1 MSDNE
6 NSNKKLMPE
15 GGSSPPTDQV
25 QTTDAPAVD
34 SETKDTS
41 SAEEEEKNPQ
51 TPSTDNDKDKDES
64 QGQETEGGEEP
75 NENPNKENK
84 NDYSET
90 AKKVGESLGE
100 KYNKMLEAKKNDN
113 NKDSLGDQM
122 KDLNEVQVDKAF
134 VSDSIN
140 LLGKIS
146 FDELIGNPLRAAVK
160 AQRDLAKETLS
171 YIREEG
177 IKVDENGQG
186 QITYVTMNFIRDG
199 KQVKMRVP
207 LLTLMPV
214 PRLSISTMSY
224 TFKAK
229 VNAMSGVVASVGSGG
244 TPINAG
250 ISTGEGSKSAA
261 PAKQTTDS
269 SAKGNNETTG
279 NKPGA
284 STDNPAASKDNP
296 AASKDNPAAS
306 SNNPTASAAGAKPTI
321 STTPTMSVGYS
332 SKKDSGATR
341 DSRYSVET
349 TMDISITASEGE
361 MPRGID
367 RLLGVLDDSTEVIDP
382 KGTLQV
388 SADRISLVNNY
399 GAISVSYRNGKGAYA
414 PTDVTCEPIEGEA
427 KPDMLESGDEML
439 LIFKAKGVYMV
450 SAGELH
456 RIVFVS

>member
-6 NSNKKLMPE
+6 NNNKDLKPG
-15 GGSSPPTDQV
+15 GGSSPPTDQDPK
-25 QTTDAPAVD
+25 TDATAVG
-34 SETKDTS
+34 SETTDTS
-41 SAEEEEKNPQ
+41 SAEEENQ
-51 TPSTDNDKDKDES
+51 QAPSTDNDKNQSHES
-64 QGQETEGGEEP
+64 
-75 NENPNKENK
+75 NE
-84 NDYSET
+84 
-90 AKKVGESLGE
+90 GE
-100 KYNKMLEAKKNDN
+100 KSEKNEDNKSDDSKKKEEKSTLDKAVDTTTSVIGALGDAHNAAQKN
-113 NKDSLGDQM
+113 EKTPSLGDQM

-186 QITYVTMNFIRDG
+186 QITYVTMNFFRDG

-250 ISTGEGSKSAA
+250 MSTDNGSKSAA
-261 PAKQTTDS
+261 SAKPAKDS
-269 SAKGNNETTG
+269 SAKGNNEKTG
-279 NKPGA
+279 DKPAA
-284 STDNPAASKDNP
+284 STDNPST
-296 AASKDNPAAS
+296 S
-306 SNNPTASAAGAKPTI
+306 SNKPTASATGAKPTI

-399 GAISVSYRNGKGAYA
+399 GVISVSYRNGKGAYA

-450 SAGELH
+450 SAGELT

>member
-6 NSNKKLMPE
+6 NNNKDLKP
-15 GGSSPPTDQV
+15 GGESSPPTEENLQ
-25 QTTDAPAVD
+25 AP
-34 SETKDTS
+34 
-41 SAEEEEKNPQ
+41 P
-51 TPSTDNDKDKDES
+51 TDNDKNQSHESNEGKKSEKSEDNKSDDSKKKEEKSTLDKVVDTTTS
-64 QGQETEGGEEP
+64 VIGALGDAHNAAQK
-75 NENPNKENK
+75 KEK
-84 NDYSET
+84 T
-90 AKKVGESLGE
+90 P
-100 KYNKMLEAKKNDN
+100 
-113 NKDSLGDQM
+113 SLGDQM
-122 KDLNEVQVDKAF
+122 KDLSEVQVDKAF

-186 QITYVTMNFIRDG
+186 QITYVTMNFFRDG

-250 ISTGEGSKSAA
+250 MSTDNGSKSAA
-261 PAKQTTDS
+261 SAKPAKDS
-269 SAKGNNETTG
+269 SSKGNNEKTG
-279 NKPGA
+279 DEPAA
-284 STDNPAASKDNP
+284 STDNS
-296 AASKDNPAAS
+296 AAS
-306 SNNPTASAAGAKPTI
+306 SNKTAASAAGAKPTI

-341 DSRYSVET
+341 DSRYSVES

-367 RLLGVLDDSTEVIDP
+367 RLLGILDDSTEVIDP

-439 LIFKAKGVYMV
+439 LIFKAKGVYMI

>member
-6 NSNKKLMPE
+6 NNNNDLIPE
-15 GGSSPPTDQV
+15 GGSSPPTDKDPK
-25 QTTDAPAVD
+25 TDATEVG
-34 SETKDTS
+34 SETTDTS
-41 SAEEEEKNPQ
+41 SAEEENQ
-51 TPSTDNDKDKDES
+51 QAPSTDNDNDES

-75 NENPNKENK
+75 NKENK
-84 NDYSET
+84 NDFSET
-90 AKKVGESLGE
+90 AKNVGKSLTQ
-100 KYNKMLEAKKNDN
+100 KYNELLEAKKNDN
-113 NKDSLGDQM
+113 KKDSLGDQM
-122 KDLNEVQVDKAF
+122 KDLNEVQVDKTF

-186 QITYVTMNFIRDG
+186 QITYVTMNFFRDG

-250 ISTGEGSKSAA
+250 ISTDNGSKSAA
-261 PAKQTTDS
+261 PAKPTTDS
-269 SAKGNNETTG
+269 SAKGNNEKTG
-279 NKPGA
+279 DEPAA
-284 STDNPAASKDNP
+284 STDNSAVSSNKTAASATGTK
-296 AASKDNPAAS
+296 S
-306 SNNPTASAAGAKPTI
+306 TI

-414 PTDVTCEPIEGEA
+414 PTDVTCDPIEGEA

-450 SAGELH
+450 SAGELT

>member
-6 NSNKKLMPE
+6 NNNNDLIPE

-25 QTTDAPAVD
+25 SQTDAPAVD
-34 SETKDTS
+34 SETTDTS
-41 SAEEEEKNPQ
+41 SAEEENQ
-51 TPSTDNDKDKDES
+51 QAPSTDNDKNQSHES
-64 QGQETEGGEEP
+64 
-75 NENPNKENK
+75 NE
-84 NDYSET
+84 
-90 AKKVGESLGE
+90 GE
-100 KYNKMLEAKKNDN
+100 KSEKNEDNKSDDSKKKEEKSTLDKTVDTTTSVIGALGDAHNAAQ
-113 NKDSLGDQM
+113 KKEKTPSLGDQM
-122 KDLNEVQVDKAF
+122 KDLNEVQVDKTF

-186 QITYVTMNFIRDG
+186 QITYVTMNFFRDG

-250 ISTGEGSKSAA
+250 ISTDNGSKSAA
-261 PAKQTTDS
+261 SAKPAKDS
-269 SAKGNNETTG
+269 SAKGNNEKTG
-279 NKPGA
+279 DKPAASSEKPAA
-284 STDNPAASKDNP
+284 STDNS
-296 AASKDNPAAS
+296 AAS
-306 SNNPTASAAGAKPTI
+306 SNKTAASATGAKPTI

-399 GAISVSYRNGKGAYA
+399 GVISVSYRNGKGAYA
-414 PTDVTCEPIEGEA
+414 PTDVTCDPIEGEA

>member
-6 NSNKKLMPE
+6 NNNKDLIPE

-25 QTTDAPAVD
+25 QTTDATAVD
-34 SETKDTS
+34 SETNDTS
-41 SAEEEEKNPQ
+41 SAENEEENQQ
-51 TPSTDNDKDKDES
+51 TPSTDNDKNKDEGQS
-64 QGQETEGGEEP
+64 QETEGGEEP
-75 NENPNKENK
+75 DENK
-84 NDYSET
+84 KEDKNDL
-90 AKKVGESLGE
+90 ADKLKKGGESLTQ
-100 KYNKMLEAKKNDN
+100 KYNKLLEAKRNEN

-122 KDLNEVQVDKAF
+122 KDLNEVQVDKTF

-261 PAKQTTDS
+261 PAKPTTDS
-269 SAKGNNETTG
+269 SSKGNNGKTG
-279 NKPGA
+279 
-284 STDNPAASKDNP
+284 DNPAASTDNS
-296 AASKDNPAAS
+296 AASTENPAAS
-306 SNNPTASAAGAKPTI
+306 SNKTAASATGAKPTI

-399 GAISVSYRNGKGAYA
+399 GAISVSYRNGKGAYTPA
-414 PTDVTCEPIEGEA
+414 DVNCEPIECEA

>member
-6 NSNKKLMPE
+6 NNNKDLKP
-15 GGSSPPTDQV
+15 GGESSPPTEENLQ
-25 QTTDAPAVD
+25 AP
-34 SETKDTS
+34 
-41 SAEEEEKNPQ
+41 P
-51 TPSTDNDKDKDES
+51 TDNDKNQSHESNEGKKSEKSEDNKSDDSKKKEEKSTLDKAVDTTTS
-64 QGQETEGGEEP
+64 VIGALGDAHNAAQK
-75 NENPNKENK
+75 KEK
-84 NDYSET
+84 T
-90 AKKVGESLGE
+90 P
-100 KYNKMLEAKKNDN
+100 
-113 NKDSLGDQM
+113 SLGDQM
-122 KDLNEVQVDKAF
+122 KDLSEVQVDKAF

-186 QITYVTMNFIRDG
+186 QITYVTMNFFRDG

-250 ISTGEGSKSAA
+250 MSTDNGSKSAA
-261 PAKQTTDS
+261 SAKPAKDS
-269 SAKGNNETTG
+269 SSKGNNEKTG
-279 NKPGA
+279 DEPAA
-284 STDNPAASKDNP
+284 STDNS
-296 AASKDNPAAS
+296 AAS
-306 SNNPTASAAGAKPTI
+306 SNKTAASAAGAKPTI

-341 DSRYSVET
+341 DSRYSVES

-367 RLLGVLDDSTEVIDP
+367 RLLGILDDSTEVIDP

-399 GAISVSYRNGKGAYA
+399 GVISVSYRNGKGAYA

-450 SAGELH
+450 SAGELT

>member
-6 NSNKKLMPE
+6 NNNKDLKP
-15 GGSSPPTDQV
+15 GGESSPPTEENLQ
-25 QTTDAPAVD
+25 AP
-34 SETKDTS
+34 
-41 SAEEEEKNPQ
+41 P
-51 TPSTDNDKDKDES
+51 TDNDKNQSHESNEGKKSEKCEDNKSDDSKKKEEKSTLDKTVDTTTS
-64 QGQETEGGEEP
+64 VIGALGDAHNAAQK
-75 NENPNKENK
+75 KEK
-84 NDYSET
+84 T
-90 AKKVGESLGE
+90 P
-100 KYNKMLEAKKNDN
+100 
-113 NKDSLGDQM
+113 SLGDQM

-186 QITYVTMNFIRDG
+186 QITYVTMNFFRDG

-250 ISTGEGSKSAA
+250 ISTDNSSKSAA
-261 PAKQTTDS
+261 SAKPAKDS
-269 SAKGNNETTG
+269 SSKGNNEKTG
-279 NKPGA
+279 DNPAA
-284 STDNPAASKDNP
+284 STDNPT
-296 AASKDNPAAS
+296 AS
-306 SNNPTASAAGAKPTI
+306 SNKTTASATGAKPTI
-321 STTPTMSVGYS
+321 ATTPTMSVGYS

-450 SAGELH
+450 SAGELT

>member
-6 NSNKKLMPE
+6 NNNKDLKP
-15 GGSSPPTDQV
+15 GGESSPPTDQV
-25 QTTDAPAVD
+25 SQTDAPAVD
-34 SETKDTS
+34 SETTDTS
-41 SAEEEEKNPQ
+41 SAEEENQ
-51 TPSTDNDKDKDES
+51 QAPSTDNDNDES

-75 NENPNKENK
+75 NKENK
-84 NDYSET
+84 NDFSET
-90 AKKVGESLGE
+90 AKNVGKSLTQ
-100 KYNKMLEAKKNDN
+100 KYNELLEAKKNDN
-113 NKDSLGDQM
+113 KKDSLGDQM

-186 QITYVTMNFIRDG
+186 QITYVTMNFFRDG

-250 ISTGEGSKSAA
+250 MSTDNSSKSAA
-261 PAKQTTDS
+261 SAKATTNS
-269 SAKGNNETTG
+269 SSKGNNEKTG
-279 NKPGA
+279 DEPAA
-284 STDNPAASKDNP
+284 STDNSAVSSNKTAASATGTK
-296 AASKDNPAAS
+296 S
-306 SNNPTASAAGAKPTI
+306 TI

-399 GAISVSYRNGKGAYA
+399 GTISVSYRNGKGAYA
-414 PTDVTCEPIEGEA
+414 PTDVTCDPIEGEA

-450 SAGELH
+450 SAGELT

>member
-6 NSNKKLMPE
+6 NNNNDLIPE

-25 QTTDAPAVD
+25 SQTDAPAVD
-34 SETKDTS
+34 SETTDTS
-41 SAEEEEKNPQ
+41 SAEEENQ
-51 TPSTDNDKDKDES
+51 QAPSTDNDKNQSHES
-64 QGQETEGGEEP
+64 
-75 NENPNKENK
+75 NE
-84 NDYSET
+84 
-90 AKKVGESLGE
+90 GE
-100 KYNKMLEAKKNDN
+100 KSEKNEDNKSDDSKKKEEKSTLDKTVDTTTSVIGALGDAHNAAQ
-113 NKDSLGDQM
+113 KKEKTPSLGDQM

-186 QITYVTMNFIRDG
+186 QITYVTMNFFRDG

-250 ISTGEGSKSAA
+250 ISTDNGSKSAA
-261 PAKQTTDS
+261 SAKPMTDP
-269 SAKGNNETTG
+269 SAKGNNGKAGEKPATSTEKPATSTEKPTTSSD
-279 NKPGA
+279 K
-284 STDNPAASKDNP
+284 SAAS
-296 AASKDNPAAS
+296 A
-306 SNNPTASAAGAKPTI
+306 TGAKPTI
-321 STTPTMSVGYS
+321 ATTPTMSVGYS

-349 TMDISITASEGE
+349 TMDISITASESE

-399 GAISVSYRNGKGAYA
+399 GVISVSYRNGKGAYA
-414 PTDVTCEPIEGEA
+414 PTDVTCDPIEGEA

>member
-6 NSNKKLMPE
+6 NNNNNLMP
-15 GGSSPPTDQV
+15 GGESSPPTDQV
-25 QTTDAPAVD
+25 SQTDAPAVD
-34 SETKDTS
+34 SETNDTS
-41 SAEEEEKNPQ
+41 SAENEEENQQ
-51 TPSTDNDKDKDES
+51 TPSTDNDKNKDEGQS
-64 QGQETEGGEEP
+64 QETEGGEEP
-75 NENPNKENK
+75 DENK
-84 NDYSET
+84 KEDKNDL
-90 AKKVGESLGE
+90 ADKLKKGGESLTQ
-100 KYNKMLEAKKNDN
+100 KYNKLLEAKRNEN

-122 KDLNEVQVDKAF
+122 KDLNEVQVDKTF

-261 PAKQTTDS
+261 PAKPTTDS
-269 SAKGNNETTG
+269 SSKGNNGKTG
-279 NKPGA
+279 EKPAA
-284 STDNPAASKDNP
+284 STDNSAASTENP
-296 AASKDNPAAS
+296 ATSSNKTAAS
-306 SNNPTASAAGAKPTI
+306 ATGAKPTI

-399 GAISVSYRNGKGAYA
+399 GVISVSYRNGKGAYA

-450 SAGELH
+450 SAGELT

>member
-1 MSDNE
+1 
-6 NSNKKLMPE
+6 MPE

-25 QTTDAPAVD
+25 SQTDAPAVD
-34 SETKDTS
+34 SETTDTS
-41 SAEEEEKNPQ
+41 SAEEENQ
-51 TPSTDNDKDKDES
+51 QAPSTDNDNDES
-64 QGQETEGGEEP
+64 QSQGTEGGEEP
-75 NENPNKENK
+75 DGNKKEDK
-84 NDYSET
+84 NDL
-90 AKKVGESLGE
+90 ADKLKKGGESLTQ
-100 KYNKMLEAKKNDN
+100 KYNKLLEAKKNDN

-122 KDLNEVQVDKAF
+122 KDLNEVQVDKTF

-250 ISTGEGSKSAA
+250 ISTDNGSKSAA
-261 PAKQTTDS
+261 SAKPTTDP
-269 SAKGNNETTG
+269 SAKGNNGKAGDNPAASTD
-279 NKPGA
+279 NSAA
-284 STDNPAASKDNP
+284 STDNPAASSNKT
-296 AASKDNPAAS
+296 AASA
-306 SNNPTASAAGAKPTI
+306 TGAKPTI

-414 PTDVTCEPIEGEA
+414 PADVTCEPIEGEA
-427 KPDMLESGDEML
+427 KPDMLECGDEML

>member
-1 MSDNE
+1 
-6 NSNKKLMPE
+6 MPE
-15 GGSSPPTDQV
+15 GESSPPTDQV
-25 QTTDAPAVD
+25 SQTDAPAVD
-34 SETKDTS
+34 SETTDTS
-41 SAEEEEKNPQ
+41 SAEEENQ
-51 TPSTDNDKDKDES
+51 QAPSTDNDNDES
-64 QGQETEGGEEP
+64 QGQETEGGEKP
-75 NENPNKENK
+75 DGNKKEDK
-84 NDYSET
+84 NDLSDQLKE
-90 AKKVGESLGE
+90 ASKSLTQ
-100 KYNKMLEAKKNDN
+100 KYNELLEAKKNDN
-113 NKDSLGDQM
+113 KKDSLGDQM
-122 KDLNEVQVDKAF
+122 KDLNEVQVDKTF

-177 IKVDENGQG
+177 IKVDEDGQG
-186 QITYVTMNFIRDG
+186 QITYVTMNFFRDG

-250 ISTGEGSKSAA
+250 ISTDNGSKSAA
-261 PAKQTTDS
+261 SAKPAKDS
-269 SAKGNNETTG
+269 SAKGNNEKTG
-279 NKPGA
+279 DKPAA
-284 STDNPAASKDNP
+284 STDNPST
-296 AASKDNPAAS
+296 S
-306 SNNPTASAAGAKPTI
+306 SNKPTASAAGAKPTI

-399 GAISVSYRNGKGAYA
+399 GVISVSYRNGKGAYA
-414 PTDVTCEPIEGEA
+414 PTDVTCDPIEGEA

-450 SAGELH
+450 SAGELT

>member
-6 NSNKKLMPE
+6 NNNNDLIPE

-25 QTTDAPAVD
+25 SQTDAPAVD
-34 SETKDTS
+34 SETTDTS
-41 SAEEEEKNPQ
+41 SAEEENQ
-51 TPSTDNDKDKDES
+51 QAPSTDNDKNKDES
-64 QGQETEGGEEP
+64 QSQETEGGEEP
-75 NENPNKENK
+75 DENK
-84 NDYSET
+84 KEDKNDL
-90 AKKVGESLGE
+90 ADKLKKGGESLTQ
-100 KYNKMLEAKKNDN
+100 KYNKLLEAKKNDN
-113 NKDSLGDQM
+113 KKDSLGEQM

-186 QITYVTMNFIRDG
+186 QITYVTMNFFRDG

-250 ISTGEGSKSAA
+250 MSTDNSSKSAA
-261 PAKQTTDS
+261 SAKATTNS
-269 SAKGNNETTG
+269 SSKGNNEKTG
-279 NKPGA
+279 DEPAA
-284 STDNPAASKDNP
+284 STDNSAVSSNKTAASATGTK
-296 AASKDNPAAS
+296 S
-306 SNNPTASAAGAKPTI
+306 TI

-367 RLLGVLDDSTEVIDP
+367 RLLGVIDDSTEVIDP

-399 GAISVSYRNGKGAYA
+399 GVISVSYRNGKGAYA
-414 PTDVTCEPIEGEA
+414 PTDVTCDLIEGEA

-450 SAGELH
+450 SAGELT

>member
-6 NSNKKLMPE
+6 NNNNDLMPE

-25 QTTDAPAVD
+25 SQTDAPAVG
-34 SETKDTS
+34 SENNDTS
-41 SAEEEEKNPQ
+41 SAEEKEEKPQ
-51 TPSTDNDKDKDES
+51 GPSTDNDKDKDES
-64 QGQETEGGEEP
+64 QGQGQETEGGEES
-75 NENPNKENK
+75 NKENK
-84 NDYSET
+84 NDFSET
-90 AKKVGESLGE
+90 AKKVGKSLTE
-100 KYNKMLEAKKNDN
+100 KYNELLEAKKNDN
-113 NKDSLGDQM
+113 KKDSLGDQM
-122 KDLNEVQVDKAF
+122 KDLNEVQVDKTF

-186 QITYVTMNFIRDG
+186 QITYVTMNFFRDG

-250 ISTGEGSKSAA
+250 MSTDNGSKSAA
-261 PAKQTTDS
+261 SAKPAKDS
-269 SAKGNNETTG
+269 SSKGNNEKTG
-279 NKPGA
+279 
-284 STDNPAASKDNP
+284 DEPAASTEN
-296 AASKDNPAAS
+296 STAS
-306 SNNPTASAAGAKPTI
+306 SNKTAVSAAGAKPTI

-450 SAGELH
+450 SAGELT

>member
-6 NSNKKLMPE
+6 NNNNDLMPE
-15 GGSSPPTDQV
+15 CGSSPPTDQV
-25 QTTDAPAVD
+25 SQTDAPAVG
-34 SETKDTS
+34 SENNDTS
-41 SAEEEEKNPQ
+41 SAEEKEEKPQ
-51 TPSTDNDKDKDES
+51 GPSTDNDKDKDES
-64 QGQETEGGEEP
+64 QGQETEGGEES
-75 NENPNKENK
+75 NKENK
-84 NDYSET
+84 NDFSET
-90 AKKVGESLGE
+90 AKKVGKSLTE
-100 KYNKMLEAKKNDN
+100 KYNELLEAKKNDN
-113 NKDSLGDQM
+113 KKDSLGDQM
-122 KDLNEVQVDKAF
+122 KDLNEVQVDKTF

-186 QITYVTMNFIRDG
+186 QITYVTMNFFRDG

-250 ISTGEGSKSAA
+250 MSTDNGSKSAA
-261 PAKQTTDS
+261 SAKQAKDS
-269 SAKGNNETTG
+269 SSKGNNEKTG
-279 NKPGA
+279 DEPAA
-284 STDNPAASKDNP
+284 STDNS
-296 AASKDNPAAS
+296 AAS
-306 SNNPTASAAGAKPTI
+306 SNKTAASAAGAKPTI

-450 SAGELH
+450 SAGELT

>member
-6 NSNKKLMPE
+6 NINNDLMP
-15 GGSSPPTDQV
+15 GGESSPPTDQV
-25 QTTDAPAVD
+25 SQTDAPAVD
-34 SETKDTS
+34 SETTDTS
-41 SAEEEEKNPQ
+41 SAEEENQ
-51 TPSTDNDKDKDES
+51 QAPSTDNDNDES

-75 NENPNKENK
+75 NKENK
-84 NDYSET
+84 NDFSET
-90 AKKVGESLGE
+90 AKNVDKSLTQ
-100 KYNKMLEAKKNDN
+100 KYNELLEAKKNDN
-113 NKDSLGDQM
+113 KKDSLGDQM

-186 QITYVTMNFIRDG
+186 QITYVTMNFFRDG

-250 ISTGEGSKSAA
+250 MSTDNSSKSAA
-261 PAKQTTDS
+261 SAKPAKES
-269 SAKGNNETTG
+269 SAKGNNEKTG
-279 NKPGA
+279 DKPAASSEKPAA
-284 STDNPAASKDNP
+284 STDNS
-296 AASKDNPAAS
+296 AAS
-306 SNNPTASAAGAKPTI
+306 SNKTATSAAGAKPTI
-321 STTPTMSVGYS
+321 ATTPTMSVGYS

-414 PTDVTCEPIEGEA
+414 PTDVTCDPIEGEA

-450 SAGELH
+450 SAGELT

>member
-6 NSNKKLMPE
+6 NNNNDLMPE
-15 GGSSPPTDQV
+15 GGSSPPTEENP
-25 QTTDAPAVD
+25 PA
-34 SETKDTS
+34 
-41 SAEEEEKNPQ
+41 
-51 TPSTDNDKDKDES
+51 PSTDKDKNQRHES
-64 QGQETEGGEEP
+64 NEGKKSEKSEDNKSDDSKKKEEKSTLDKVVDTTTSVIGALGDTH
-75 NENPNKENK
+75 NAAQKKEK
-84 NDYSET
+84 T
-90 AKKVGESLGE
+90 P
-100 KYNKMLEAKKNDN
+100 
-113 NKDSLGDQM
+113 SLGDQM
-122 KDLNEVQVDKAF
+122 KDLSEVQVDKAF

-186 QITYVTMNFIRDG
+186 QITYVTMNFFRDG

-250 ISTGEGSKSAA
+250 MSTDNGSKSAA
-261 PAKQTTDS
+261 SAKPAKDS
-269 SAKGNNETTG
+269 SSKGNNEKTG
-279 NKPGA
+279 DEPAA
-284 STDNPAASKDNP
+284 STDNS
-296 AASKDNPAAS
+296 AAS
-306 SNNPTASAAGAKPTI
+306 SNKTAASAAGAKPTI

-341 DSRYSVET
+341 DSRYSVES

-367 RLLGVLDDSTEVIDP
+367 RLLGILDDSTEVIDP

-399 GAISVSYRNGKGAYA
+399 GVISVSYRNGKGAYA

-450 SAGELH
+450 SAGELT

>member
-6 NSNKKLMPE
+6 NNNNDLIPE

-25 QTTDAPAVD
+25 SQTDAPAVD
-34 SETKDTS
+34 SETTDTS
-41 SAEEEEKNPQ
+41 SAEEENQ
-51 TPSTDNDKDKDES
+51 QAPSTDNDKNQSHES
-64 QGQETEGGEEP
+64 
-75 NENPNKENK
+75 NE
-84 NDYSET
+84 
-90 AKKVGESLGE
+90 GE
-100 KYNKMLEAKKNDN
+100 KSEKNEDNKSDDSKKKEEKSTLDKTVDTTTSVIGALGDAHNAAQ
-113 NKDSLGDQM
+113 KKEKTPSLGDQM

-186 QITYVTMNFIRDG
+186 QITYVTMNFFRDG

-229 VNAMSGVVASVGSGG
+229 VKAMSGVVASVGSGG

-250 ISTGEGSKSAA
+250 ISTDNGNKSAA
-261 PAKQTTDS
+261 SAKPAKDS
-269 SAKGNNETTG
+269 SAKGNNEKTG
-279 NKPGA
+279 DNHAA
-284 STDNPAASKDNP
+284 STDNS
-296 AASKDNPAAS
+296 AAS
-306 SNNPTASAAGAKPTI
+306 SNKTAASATGAKPTI

-399 GAISVSYRNGKGAYA
+399 GVISVSYRNGKGAYA
-414 PTDVTCEPIEGEA
+414 PTDVTCDPIEGEA

-450 SAGELH
+450 SAGELT

>member
-6 NSNKKLMPE
+6 NNNNDLMPE

-25 QTTDAPAVD
+25 SQTDAPAVG
-34 SETKDTS
+34 SENNDTS
-41 SAEEEEKNPQ
+41 SAEEKEEKPQ
-51 TPSTDNDKDKDES
+51 GPSTDNDKDKDES
-64 QGQETEGGEEP
+64 QGQETEGGEES
-75 NENPNKENK
+75 NKENK
-84 NDYSET
+84 NDFSET
-90 AKKVGESLGE
+90 AKKVGKSLTE
-100 KYNKMLEAKKNDN
+100 KYNELLEAKKNDN
-113 NKDSLGDQM
+113 KKDSLGDQM
-122 KDLNEVQVDKAF
+122 KDLNEVQVDKTF

-186 QITYVTMNFIRDG
+186 QITYVTMNFFRDG

-250 ISTGEGSKSAA
+250 MSTDNGSKSAA
-261 PAKQTTDS
+261 SAKPAKDS
-269 SAKGNNETTG
+269 SSKGNNEKTG
-279 NKPGA
+279 DEPAA
-284 STDNPAASKDNP
+284 STDNS
-296 AASKDNPAAS
+296 AAS
-306 SNNPTASAAGAKPTI
+306 SNKTAASAAGAKPTI

-349 TMDISITASEGE
+349 TMDITITASEGE

-399 GAISVSYRNGKGAYA
+399 GTISVSYRNGKGAYA
-414 PTDVTCEPIEGEA
+414 PTDVTCDPIEGEA

-450 SAGELH
+450 SAGELT
-456 RIVFVS
+456 RIVFVL

>member
-6 NSNKKLMPE
+6 NNNKDLKP
-15 GGSSPPTDQV
+15 GGESSPPTDQV
-25 QTTDAPAVD
+25 SQTDAPAVG
-34 SETKDTS
+34 SETTDTS
-41 SAEEEEKNPQ
+41 SAEEKEEKPQ
-51 TPSTDNDKDKDES
+51 GPSADNDKDEG

-75 NENPNKENK
+75 NKENK
-84 NDYSET
+84 NDFSET
-90 AKKVGESLGE
+90 AKNVGKSLTD
-100 KYNKMLEAKKNDN
+100 KYNELKEAKKNDN
-113 NKDSLGDQM
+113 KKDSLGDQM
-122 KDLNEVQVDKAF
+122 KDLNEVQVDKTF

-186 QITYVTMNFIRDG
+186 QITYVTMNFFRDG

-250 ISTGEGSKSAA
+250 MSTDNSSKSAA
-261 PAKQTTDS
+261 SAKATTNS
-269 SAKGNNETTG
+269 SSKGNNEKTG
-279 NKPGA
+279 DEPAA
-284 STDNPAASKDNP
+284 STDNSAVSSNKTAASATGTK
-296 AASKDNPAAS
+296 S
-306 SNNPTASAAGAKPTI
+306 TI

-414 PTDVTCEPIEGEA
+414 PTDVTCDPIEGEA

-450 SAGELH
+450 SAGELT

>member
-6 NSNKKLMPE
+6 NNNKDLKP
-15 GGSSPPTDQV
+15 GGESSPPTDQV
-25 QTTDAPAVD
+25 SQTDAPAVD
-34 SETKDTS
+34 SETNDTS
-41 SAEEEEKNPQ
+41 SAENEEENQQ
-51 TPSTDNDKDKDES
+51 TPTTDNDNDES
-64 QGQETEGGEEP
+64 QGQGTEGGEEP
-75 NENPNKENK
+75 DGNNKENENPNKENK
-84 NDYSET
+84 NDLPNTIGNSVG
-90 AKKVGESLGE
+90 KVFKEGMDAWKTTSNAG
-100 KYNKMLEAKKNDN
+100 ND
-113 NKDSLGDQM
+113 KSLGDQM

-134 VSDSIN
+134 VSDSIY

-261 PAKQTTDS
+261 PAKPTTDS
-269 SAKGNNETTG
+269 SSKGNNGKTG
-279 NKPGA
+279 
-284 STDNPAASKDNP
+284 DNPAASTDNS
-296 AASKDNPAAS
+296 AASTENSAVSSNKTAAS
-306 SNNPTASAAGAKPTI
+306 ATGAKPTI

-399 GAISVSYRNGKGAYA
+399 GAISVSYRNGKGAYT
-414 PTDVTCEPIEGEA
+414 PTDVNCEPIEGEA

>member
-1 MSDNE
+1 
-6 NSNKKLMPE
+6 MPE

-25 QTTDAPAVD
+25 SQTDAPAVD
-34 SETKDTS
+34 SETTDTS
-41 SAEEEEKNPQ
+41 SAEEENQ
-51 TPSTDNDKDKDES
+51 QAPSTDNDKNQSHES
-64 QGQETEGGEEP
+64 
-75 NENPNKENK
+75 NE
-84 NDYSET
+84 
-90 AKKVGESLGE
+90 GE
-100 KYNKMLEAKKNDN
+100 KSEKNEDNKSDDSKKKEEKSTLDKTVDTTTSVIGALGDAHNAAQ
-113 NKDSLGDQM
+113 KKEKTPSLGDQM

-177 IKVDENGQG
+177 IKVDEDGQG
-186 QITYVTMNFIRDG
+186 QITYVTMNFFRDG

-250 ISTGEGSKSAA
+250 MSTDNGSKSAA
-261 PAKQTTDS
+261 SAKPAKDS
-269 SAKGNNETTG
+269 SAKGNNEKTG
-279 NKPGA
+279 
-284 STDNPAASKDNP
+284 DNPAASTDNSADSSNKT
-296 AASKDNPAAS
+296 AASA
-306 SNNPTASAAGAKPTI
+306 TGAKPTI
-321 STTPTMSVGYS
+321 ATTPTMSVGYS

-399 GAISVSYRNGKGAYA
+399 GVISVSYRNGKGAYA
-414 PTDVTCEPIEGEA
+414 PTDVTCDPIEGEA

-450 SAGELH
+450 SAGELT

>member
-6 NSNKKLMPE
+6 NNNKDLKP
-15 GGSSPPTDQV
+15 GGESSPPTDQV
-25 QTTDAPAVD
+25 SQTDAPAVD
-34 SETKDTS
+34 SETTDTS
-41 SAEEEEKNPQ
+41 SAEEGNPQ
-51 TPSTDNDKDKDES
+51 TPSTDNDKNKS
-64 QGQETEGGEEP
+64 QGQKTEGGEKP
-75 NENPNKENK
+75 DENK
-84 NDYSET
+84 
-90 AKKVGESLGE
+90 KKDEKSTLDKTVDTTTSVIGALGDAHNAAQKKE
-100 KYNKMLEAKKNDN
+100 KPP
-113 NKDSLGDQM
+113 SLGDQM

-177 IKVDENGQG
+177 IKVDEDGQG
-186 QITYVTMNFIRDG
+186 QITYVTMNFFRDG

-250 ISTGEGSKSAA
+250 MSTDNGSKSAA
-261 PAKQTTDS
+261 SAKPAKES
-269 SAKGNNETTG
+269 SAKGNNEKTG
-279 NKPGA
+279 DNSAA
-284 STDNPAASKDNP
+284 STDNPSTSSNKTAAS
-296 AASKDNPAAS
+296 A
-306 SNNPTASAAGAKPTI
+306 TGAKSTI

-450 SAGELH
+450 SAGELT

>member
-6 NSNKKLMPE
+6 NNNKDLKPG

-25 QTTDAPAVD
+25 SQTDAPAVD
-34 SETKDTS
+34 SETTDTS
-41 SAEEEEKNPQ
+41 SAEEKEEKPQ
-51 TPSTDNDKDKDES
+51 GPSADNDKNQSHES
-64 QGQETEGGEEP
+64 
-75 NENPNKENK
+75 NE
-84 NDYSET
+84 
-90 AKKVGESLGE
+90 GE
-100 KYNKMLEAKKNDN
+100 KSEKNEDNKSDDSKKKEEKSTLDKTVDTTTSVIGALGDAHNAAQ
-113 NKDSLGDQM
+113 KKEKTPSLGDQM

-186 QITYVTMNFIRDG
+186 QITYITMNFFRDG

-250 ISTGEGSKSAA
+250 ISTDNGSKSAA
-261 PAKQTTDS
+261 SAKPAKDS
-269 SAKGNNETTG
+269 SAKGNNEKTG
-279 NKPGA
+279 
-284 STDNPAASKDNP
+284 DNPAASTDNSAVSSNKT
-296 AASKDNPAAS
+296 AASATGTKS
-306 SNNPTASAAGAKPTI
+306 TI

-399 GAISVSYRNGKGAYA
+399 GVISVSYRNGKGAYA
-414 PTDVTCEPIEGEA
+414 PTDVTCDPIEGEA

-450 SAGELH
+450 SAGELT

>member
-6 NSNKKLMPE
+6 NSNKNLMPE

-25 QTTDAPAVD
+25 QTTDATAVD
-34 SETKDTS
+34 SETNNTS
-41 SAEEEEKNPQ
+41 SAENEEENQQ
-51 TPSTDNDKDKDES
+51 TPTTDNDNDES
-64 QGQETEGGEEP
+64 QGQRTEGGEEP
-75 NENPNKENK
+75 DGNNKENENPNKENK
-84 NDYSET
+84 NDLPDQL
-90 AKKVGESLGE
+90 KKGGESLTQ
-100 KYNKMLEAKKNDN
+100 KYNKLLEAKRNEN

-261 PAKQTTDS
+261 PAKPTTNS
-269 SAKGNNETTG
+269 SSKGNNEKTG
-279 NKPGA
+279 DEPAA
-284 STDNPAASKDNP
+284 STDNSAVSSNKTAASATGTK
-296 AASKDNPAAS
+296 S
-306 SNNPTASAAGAKPTI
+306 TI

-399 GAISVSYRNGKGAYA
+399 GTISVSYRNGKGAYA
-414 PTDVTCEPIEGEA
+414 PTDVTCDPIEGEA

>member
-1 MSDNE
+1 
-6 NSNKKLMPE
+6 MPE

-25 QTTDAPAVD
+25 SQTDAPAVG
-34 SETKDTS
+34 SENNDTS
-41 SAEEEEKNPQ
+41 SAEEKEEKPQ
-51 TPSTDNDKDKDES
+51 GPSTDNDKDKDES
-64 QGQETEGGEEP
+64 QGQETEGGEES
-75 NENPNKENK
+75 NKENK
-84 NDYSET
+84 NDFSET
-90 AKKVGESLGE
+90 AKKVGKSLTE
-100 KYNKMLEAKKNDN
+100 KYNELLEAKKNDN
-113 NKDSLGDQM
+113 KKDSLGDQM
-122 KDLNEVQVDKAF
+122 KDLNEVQVDKTF

-186 QITYVTMNFIRDG
+186 QITYVTMNFFRDG

-250 ISTGEGSKSAA
+250 MSTDNGSKSAA
-261 PAKQTTDS
+261 SAKAAKDS
-269 SAKGNNETTG
+269 SSKGNNEKTG
-279 NKPGA
+279 
-284 STDNPAASKDNP
+284 DEPAASTEN
-296 AASKDNPAAS
+296 SAAS
-306 SNNPTASAAGAKPTI
+306 SNKTAASAAGAKPTI

-450 SAGELH
+450 SAGELT

>member
-6 NSNKKLMPE
+6 NNNKDLKP
-15 GGSSPPTDQV
+15 GGESSPPTDQV
-25 QTTDAPAVD
+25 SQTDAPAVD
-34 SETKDTS
+34 SETTDTS
-41 SAEEEEKNPQ
+41 SAEEENQ
-51 TPSTDNDKDKDES
+51 QAPSTDNDKNQSHES
-64 QGQETEGGEEP
+64 
-75 NENPNKENK
+75 NE
-84 NDYSET
+84 
-90 AKKVGESLGE
+90 GE
-100 KYNKMLEAKKNDN
+100 KSEKNEDNKSDDSKKKEEKSTLDKTVDTTTSVIGALGDAHNAAQ
-113 NKDSLGDQM
+113 KKGKTPSLGDQM

-134 VSDSIN
+134 VFDSIN

-186 QITYVTMNFIRDG
+186 QITYVTMNFFRDG

-250 ISTGEGSKSAA
+250 ISTDNGSKSAA
-261 PAKQTTDS
+261 SAKPAKDS
-269 SAKGNNETTG
+269 SAKVNNEKTG
-279 NKPGA
+279 DEPAA
-284 STDNPAASKDNP
+284 STDNS
-296 AASKDNPAAS
+296 AAS
-306 SNNPTASAAGAKPTI
+306 SNKTAASATGAKPTI

-399 GAISVSYRNGKGAYA
+399 GVISVSYRNGKGAYA
-414 PTDVTCEPIEGEA
+414 PTDVTCDPIEGEA

-450 SAGELH
+450 SAGELT

>member
-1 MSDNE
+1 MI
-6 NSNKKLMPE
+6 PE

-25 QTTDAPAVD
+25 SQTDAPAVD
-34 SETKDTS
+34 SETTDTS
-41 SAEEEEKNPQ
+41 SAEEKEEKPQ
-51 TPSTDNDKDKDES
+51 GPSADNDNDES

-75 NENPNKENK
+75 NKENK
-84 NDYSET
+84 NDFSET
-90 AKKVGESLGE
+90 AKNVGKSLTQ
-100 KYNKMLEAKKNDN
+100 KYNELLEAKKNDN
-113 NKDSLGDQM
+113 KKDSLGDQM
-122 KDLNEVQVDKAF
+122 KDLNEVQVDKTF

-186 QITYVTMNFIRDG
+186 QITYVTMNFFRDG

-250 ISTGEGSKSAA
+250 MSTDNGSKSAA
-261 PAKQTTDS
+261 SAKPAKDS
-269 SAKGNNETTG
+269 SAKGNNEKTG
-279 NKPGA
+279 DKPAASSEKPAA
-284 STDNPAASKDNP
+284 STDNS
-296 AASKDNPAAS
+296 AAS
-306 SNNPTASAAGAKPTI
+306 SNKTAASATGAKPTI

-414 PTDVTCEPIEGEA
+414 PTDVTCDPIEGEA

-450 SAGELH
+450 SAGELT

>member
-6 NSNKKLMPE
+6 NKNNNLMPE

-25 QTTDAPAVD
+25 QTTDATAVG
-34 SETKDTS
+34 SETTDTS
-41 SAEEEEKNPQ
+41 SAEEENQ
-51 TPSTDNDKDKDES
+51 QAPSTDNDKNQSHES
-64 QGQETEGGEEP
+64 
-75 NENPNKENK
+75 NE
-84 NDYSET
+84 
-90 AKKVGESLGE
+90 GE
-100 KYNKMLEAKKNDN
+100 KSEKNEDNKSDDSKKKEEKSTLDKTVDTTTSVIGALGDAHNAAQ
-113 NKDSLGDQM
+113 KKEKTPSLGDQM

-186 QITYVTMNFIRDG
+186 QITYVTMNFFRDG

-250 ISTGEGSKSAA
+250 ISTDNGSKSAA
-261 PAKQTTDS
+261 
-269 SAKGNNETTG
+269 SAKPMTDPSAKSNNGKAGDKPATSTEKPATSTEKPTTSSD
-279 NKPGA
+279 K
-284 STDNPAASKDNP
+284 SAAS
-296 AASKDNPAAS
+296 A
-306 SNNPTASAAGAKPTI
+306 TGAKPTI

-399 GAISVSYRNGKGAYA
+399 GVISVSYRNGKGAYA
-414 PTDVTCEPIEGEA
+414 PTDVTCDPIEGEA

-450 SAGELH
+450 SAGELT

>member
-6 NSNKKLMPE
+6 NNNNDLMPE
-15 GGSSPPTDQV
+15 GGSSPPTEENP
-25 QTTDAPAVD
+25 PA
-34 SETKDTS
+34 
-41 SAEEEEKNPQ
+41 
-51 TPSTDNDKDKDES
+51 PSTDKDKNQRHES
-64 QGQETEGGEEP
+64 NEGKKSEKSEDNKSDDSKKKEEKSTLDKVVDTTTSVIGALGDAH
-75 NENPNKENK
+75 NAAQKKEK
-84 NDYSET
+84 T
-90 AKKVGESLGE
+90 P
-100 KYNKMLEAKKNDN
+100 
-113 NKDSLGDQM
+113 SLGDQM
-122 KDLNEVQVDKAF
+122 KDLSEVQVDKAF

-186 QITYVTMNFIRDG
+186 QITYVTMNFFRDG

-250 ISTGEGSKSAA
+250 MSTDNGSKSAA
-261 PAKQTTDS
+261 SAKPAKDS
-269 SAKGNNETTG
+269 SSKGNNEKTG
-279 NKPGA
+279 DEPAA
-284 STDNPAASKDNP
+284 STDNS
-296 AASKDNPAAS
+296 AAS
-306 SNNPTASAAGAKPTI
+306 SNKTAASAAGAKPTI

-367 RLLGVLDDSTEVIDP
+367 RLLGILDDSTEVIDP

-439 LIFKAKGVYMV
+439 LIFKAKGVYMI
-450 SAGELH
+450 SAGELT

>member
-6 NSNKKLMPE
+6 NKNNNLMPE
-15 GGSSPPTDQV
+15 GGSPPPTDQV
-25 QTTDAPAVD
+25 PTTDAPAVD
-34 SETKDTS
+34 SETTDTS
-41 SAEEEEKNPQ
+41 SAEEENQ
-51 TPSTDNDKDKDES
+51 QAPSTDNDNDES

-75 NENPNKENK
+75 NKENK
-84 NDYSET
+84 NDFSET
-90 AKKVGESLGE
+90 AKNVGKSLTQ
-100 KYNKMLEAKKNDN
+100 KYNELLEAKKNDN
-113 NKDSLGDQM
+113 KKDSLGDQM

-261 PAKQTTDS
+261 PAKPTTDS
-269 SAKGNNETTG
+269 SSKGNNGKTG
-279 NKPGA
+279 DKPAA
-284 STDNPAASKDNP
+284 STDNSAASTENSATSSNKT
-296 AASKDNPAAS
+296 AASA
-306 SNNPTASAAGAKPTI
+306 TGAKSTI

>member
-6 NSNKKLMPE
+6 NNNKDLKP
-15 GGSSPPTDQV
+15 GGESSPPTEENLQ
-25 QTTDAPAVD
+25 AP
-34 SETKDTS
+34 
-41 SAEEEEKNPQ
+41 P
-51 TPSTDNDKDKDES
+51 TDNDKNQSHESNEGKKSDKSEDNKS
-64 QGQETEGGEEP
+64 DDSKKKEEKSTLDKAVDTTTSVIGALGDAH
-75 NENPNKENK
+75 NAAQKKEK
-84 NDYSET
+84 T
-90 AKKVGESLGE
+90 P
-100 KYNKMLEAKKNDN
+100 
-113 NKDSLGDQM
+113 SLGDQM
-122 KDLNEVQVDKAF
+122 KDLNEVQVDKTF

-186 QITYVTMNFIRDG
+186 QITYVTMNFFRDG

-250 ISTGEGSKSAA
+250 MSTDNGSKSAA
-261 PAKQTTDS
+261 SAKPAKDS
-269 SAKGNNETTG
+269 SSKGNNEKTG
-279 NKPGA
+279 DEPAA
-284 STDNPAASKDNP
+284 STDNS
-296 AASKDNPAAS
+296 AAS
-306 SNNPTASAAGAKPTI
+306 SNKTAASAAGAKPTI

-367 RLLGVLDDSTEVIDP
+367 RLLGILDDSTEVIDP

-439 LIFKAKGVYMV
+439 LIFKAKGVYMI

>member
-1 MSDNE
+1 
-6 NSNKKLMPE
+6 MPE

-25 QTTDAPAVD
+25 SQTDAPAVG
-34 SETKDTS
+34 SENNDTS
-41 SAEEEEKNPQ
+41 SAEEKEEKPQ
-51 TPSTDNDKDKDES
+51 GPSTDNDKDKDES
-64 QGQETEGGEEP
+64 QGQETEGGEES
-75 NENPNKENK
+75 NKENK
-84 NDYSET
+84 NDFSET
-90 AKKVGESLGE
+90 AKKVGKSLTE
-100 KYNKMLEAKKNDN
+100 KYNELLEAKKNDN
-113 NKDSLGDQM
+113 KKDSLGDQM
-122 KDLNEVQVDKAF
+122 KDLNEVQVDKTF

-186 QITYVTMNFIRDG
+186 QITYVTMNFFRDG

-229 VNAMSGVVASVGSGG
+229 VNAMSGVVASVGNGG

-250 ISTGEGSKSAA
+250 MSTDNGSKSAA
-261 PAKQTTDS
+261 SAKPAKDS
-269 SAKGNNETTG
+269 SSKGNNEKTG
-279 NKPGA
+279 
-284 STDNPAASKDNP
+284 DEPAASTEN
-296 AASKDNPAAS
+296 SAAS
-306 SNNPTASAAGAKPTI
+306 SNKTAASAAGSKPTI

-450 SAGELH
+450 SAGELT

>member
-1 MSDNE
+1 MSD
-6 NSNKKLMPE
+6 

-25 QTTDAPAVD
+25 SQTDAPAVG
-34 SETKDTS
+34 SENNDTS
-41 SAEEEEKNPQ
+41 SAEKEEEKPQ
-51 TPSTDNDKDKDES
+51 APSADNDKDEG
-64 QGQETEGGEEP
+64 QGQETEGGEKP
-75 NENPNKENK
+75 DGNKKEDK
-84 NDYSET
+84 NDLSDQLKE
-90 AKKVGESLGE
+90 AGKSLTQ
-100 KYNKMLEAKKNDN
+100 KYNELLEAKKNDN
-113 NKDSLGDQM
+113 KKDSLGDQM

-177 IKVDENGQG
+177 IKVDEDGQG
-186 QITYVTMNFIRDG
+186 QITYVTMNFFRDG

-250 ISTGEGSKSAA
+250 MSTDNGSKSAVSA
-261 PAKQTTDS
+261 KPAKDS
-269 SAKGNNETTG
+269 SAKGNNEETG
-279 NKPGA
+279 DKPA
-284 STDNPAASKDNP
+284 TSTDNS
-296 AASKDNPAAS
+296 AAS
-306 SNNPTASAAGAKPTI
+306 SNKTATSAAGAKPTI
-321 STTPTMSVGYS
+321 ATPPTMSVGYS

-399 GAISVSYRNGKGAYA
+399 GVISVSYRNGKGAYA
-414 PTDVTCEPIEGEA
+414 PTEVTCDPIEGEA

-450 SAGELH
+450 SAGELT

>member
-6 NSNKKLMPE
+6 NKNKNLTPE
-15 GGSSPPTDQV
+15 SGTSPPTDQV
-25 QTTDAPAVD
+25 SQTDAPAVD
-34 SETKDTS
+34 SETTDTS
-41 SAEEEEKNPQ
+41 SAEEENQ
-51 TPSTDNDKDKDES
+51 QAPSTDNDKNQSHES
-64 QGQETEGGEEP
+64 
-75 NENPNKENK
+75 NE
-84 NDYSET
+84 
-90 AKKVGESLGE
+90 GE
-100 KYNKMLEAKKNDN
+100 KSEKNEDNKSDDSKKKEEKSTLDKTVDTTTSVIGALGDAHNAAQ
-113 NKDSLGDQM
+113 KKEKTPSLGDQM

-186 QITYVTMNFIRDG
+186 QITYVTMNFFRDG

-250 ISTGEGSKSAA
+250 MSTDNGNKSAA
-261 PAKQTTDS
+261 SAKPAKES
-269 SAKGNNETTG
+269 SAKGNNEKTG
-279 NKPGA
+279 DKPAASSEKPAA
-284 STDNPAASKDNP
+284 STDNS
-296 AASKDNPAAS
+296 AAS
-306 SNNPTASAAGAKPTI
+306 SNKTATSAAGAKPTI
-321 STTPTMSVGYS
+321 ATTPTMSVGYS

-414 PTDVTCEPIEGEA
+414 PTDVTCDPIEGEA

-450 SAGELH
+450 SAGELT

>member
-6 NSNKKLMPE
+6 NNNNDLMSD

-25 QTTDAPAVD
+25 SQTDAPAVG
-34 SETKDTS
+34 SENNDTS
-41 SAEEEEKNPQ
+41 SAEKEEEKPQ
-51 TPSTDNDKDKDES
+51 APSADNDKDEG
-64 QGQETEGGEEP
+64 QGQETEGGEKP
-75 NENPNKENK
+75 DGNKKEDK
-84 NDYSET
+84 NDLSDQLKE
-90 AKKVGESLGE
+90 AGKSLTQ
-100 KYNKMLEAKKNDN
+100 KYNELLEAKKNDN
-113 NKDSLGDQM
+113 KKDSLGDQM

-177 IKVDENGQG
+177 IKVDEDGQG
-186 QITYVTMNFIRDG
+186 QITYVTMNFFRDG

-250 ISTGEGSKSAA
+250 MSTDNGSKSAVSA
-261 PAKQTTDS
+261 KPAKDS
-269 SAKGNNETTG
+269 SAKGNNEETG
-279 NKPGA
+279 DKPA
-284 STDNPAASKDNP
+284 TSTDNS
-296 AASKDNPAAS
+296 AAS
-306 SNNPTASAAGAKPTI
+306 SNKTATSAAGAKPTI
-321 STTPTMSVGYS
+321 ATTPTMSVGYS

-399 GAISVSYRNGKGAYA
+399 GVISVSYRNGKGAYA
-414 PTDVTCEPIEGEA
+414 PTEVTCDPIEGEA

-439 LIFKAKGVYMV
+439 LIFKAKVDYMV
-450 SAGELH
+450 SAGELT

>member
-1 MSDNE
+1 
-6 NSNKKLMPE
+6 MP
-15 GGSSPPTDQV
+15 GGESSPPTDQV
-25 QTTDAPAVD
+25 SQTDAPAVG
-34 SETKDTS
+34 SENNDTS
-41 SAEEEEKNPQ
+41 SAEKEEEKPQ
-51 TPSTDNDKDKDES
+51 APSADNDKDEG
-64 QGQETEGGEEP
+64 QGQETEGGEKP
-75 NENPNKENK
+75 DGNKKEDK
-84 NDYSET
+84 NDLSDQLKE
-90 AKKVGESLGE
+90 AGKSLTQ
-100 KYNKMLEAKKNDN
+100 KYNELLEAKKNDN
-113 NKDSLGDQM
+113 KKDSLGDQM

-177 IKVDENGQG
+177 IKVDEDGQG
-186 QITYVTMNFIRDG
+186 QITYVTMNFFRDG

-250 ISTGEGSKSAA
+250 MSTDNGSKSAA
-261 PAKQTTDS
+261 SAKPAKDS
-269 SAKGNNETTG
+269 SAKGNNEETG
-279 NKPGA
+279 DKPA
-284 STDNPAASKDNP
+284 TSTDNS
-296 AASKDNPAAS
+296 AAS
-306 SNNPTASAAGAKPTI
+306 SNKTATSAAGAKPTI
-321 STTPTMSVGYS
+321 ATTPTMSVGYS

-414 PTDVTCEPIEGEA
+414 PTDVTCDPIEGEA

-450 SAGELH
+450 SAGELT

>member
-6 NSNKKLMPE
+6 NNNNDLMPE

-25 QTTDAPAVD
+25 SQTDAPAVG
-34 SETKDTS
+34 SENNDTS
-41 SAEEEEKNPQ
+41 SAEEKEEKPQ
-51 TPSTDNDKDKDES
+51 GPSTDNDKDKDES
-64 QGQETEGGEEP
+64 QGQETEGGEES
-75 NENPNKENK
+75 NKENK
-84 NDYSET
+84 NDFSET
-90 AKKVGESLGE
+90 AKKVGKSLTE
-100 KYNKMLEAKKNDN
+100 KYNELLEAKKNDN
-113 NKDSLGDQM
+113 KKDSLGDQM
-122 KDLNEVQVDKAF
+122 KDLNEVQVDKTF

-186 QITYVTMNFIRDG
+186 QITYVTMNFFRDG

-250 ISTGEGSKSAA
+250 MSTDNGSKSAA
-261 PAKQTTDS
+261 SAKPAKDS
-269 SAKGNNETTG
+269 SSKGNNDKTG
-279 NKPGA
+279 
-284 STDNPAASKDNP
+284 DEPAASTEN
-296 AASKDNPAAS
+296 SAAS
-306 SNNPTASAAGAKPTI
+306 SNKTAASAAGAKPTI
-321 STTPTMSVGYS
+321 STTQTMSVGYS

-450 SAGELH
+450 SAGELT